1 MALLPI
7 IVAPDPR
14 LKIKTK
20 PVAEVD
26 DELRGFIERHRARLE
41 DLSKQDLPAGQW
53 MQGFNLALRDFCI
66 NRVPLYLMGHTF
78 RNYKFL
84 ERVVRSVR
92 RLSRH
97 LSSEARGRDAAYDAE

>member
-1 MALLPI
+1 
-7 IVAPDPR
+7 
-14 LKIKTK
+14 
-20 PVAEVD
+20 
-26 DELRGFIERHRARLE
+26 
-41 DLSKQDLPAGQW
+41 

-92 RLSRH
+92 RLNR
-97 LSSEARGRDAAYDAE
+97 LQACDVKGLPL